1 MPHWGPWRAVTDGP
15 VTTVGA
21 RDFGI
26 ERAQARNVKNDQEP
40 IHKSRLCLA
49 LPTVAAWG
57 IWVNVL
63 ELSVLKSI

>member
-26 ERAQARNVKNDQEP
+26 ERAQARNVRNDPGAHSQE
-40 IHKSRLCLA
+40 
-49 LPTVAAWG
+49 
-57 IWVNVL
+57 
-63 ELSVLKSI
+63 